1 MTILRAREL
10 KKTFSKP
17 TPVEIL
23 KGIDLTIEAGESIAI
38 TGKSGE
44 GKSTLL
50 HILGTLEKPSSGDL
64 EICGQNVATATLS
77 ELRNRQLG
85 FIFQNHNL
93 LEEYTVLENVLMPAK
108 IARLP
113 THPGSFAYKR
123 AEMLL
128 ERVHLTQRASFLAKL
143 LSGEK
148 SKELRSHAPSAT
160 TRLYSS
166 PMSLREISITN
177 NPKRSTSSYWI

>member
-143 LSGEK
+143 LSGGRKAK
-148 SKELRSHAPSAT
+148 SCAR
-160 TRLYSS
+160 TRPLQR
-166 PMSLREISITN
+166 PA
-177 NPKRSTSSYWI
+177 STPRR